1 MTSDMTLDD
10 LIATAASNQ
19 PLLPADVEAVARETG
34 VPVPQLLDRF
44 ARTVATRYLREDYS
58 YGFAD
63 MAMNQLLGFANGETG
78 PGLSDFAWQVYDAF
92 DGGEYDRDGEAEDPP
107 EQLTRELLG
116 RIGSLG
122 G

>member
-1 MTSDMTLDD
+1 MNLDD
-10 LIATAASNQ
+10 LIAAAASNQ
-19 PLLPADVEAVARETG
+19 PLSPADVESVARNSG
-34 VPVPQLLDRF
+34 LPVPQLLDLF
-44 ARTVATRYLREDYS
+44 ARTVATRYLREDCS

-63 MAMNQLLGFANGETG
+63 MAMSQLLGFAHGATG

-92 DGGEYDRDGEAEDPP
+92 DRGEYIRDGEAADPP

-122 G
+122 DR

>member
-1 MTSDMTLDD
+1 MHLDD
-10 LIATAASNQ
+10 LIATAASNH
-19 PLLPADVEAVARETG
+19 PLSAQDVESVARESG
-34 VPVPQLLDRF
+34 VPVPQLLDLF

-63 MAMNQLLGFANGETG
+63 MAMSQLLGFAHGVTG

-92 DGGEYDRDGEAEDPP
+92 DAGEFVSDVEAAEQP

-122 G
+122 GW